1 MENIY
6 ILVGIALFVM
16 GIWGFIVTEHLIQ
29 KLISLNIFTSGIFLL
44 FVAIT
49 YTNEKASSIAT
60 ALVLTGLVVSLAA
73 MALGIMLIRA
83 CYKSEK

>member
-6 ILVGIALFVM
+6 IMVGVALFIM
-16 GIWGFIVTEHLIQ
+16 GIFGVIINKHLIQ
-29 KLISLNIFTSGIFLL
+29 KLISLNIFTSGIFLI

-49 YTNEKASSIAT
+49 YTNEKASSIAI

-83 CYKSEK
+83 YYGRKE